1 MAHGGQGGS
10 QYDETATGHA
20 GGALGGQQQHQQQG
34 DLGSEVHWGVSR
46 LSDEHSG
53 HGQVDRRTVEVE
65 RVTSR
70 DHQTHNG
77 FLCTQ
82 AFQFD
87 QHAWQSGFR
96 RGSAQH
102 DQQFFTDVANQFD
115 DAETVRA
122 ADGTQYQEHEQ
133 DAGDVEADHQL
144 AQLHQ
149 RTDAVGTDGESHRTE
164 RTDWSELHDHV
175 DDVEHHVSK
184 AIDEVQHRLA
194 VGTQAMQGE
203 TEDHREH
210 QHLQDVAVGER
221 ADDGVRDHVEDKGN
235 DALVFTSRDEASDF
249 AGIQGRYVDVH
260 ADTRLHDVDHDQAD
274 QQGKGGHDFEVQ
286 QRIAAGLADR
296 FHVLH
301 AGDTTD
307 DGTEDDRRDDHFD
320 QFDEPVT
327 QRFEGYTGLRVEV
340 TEQNADSDGNDHLEI
355 QGFVQWLTSR
365 HCKVPQGCPVTTSS
379 CCPQHRDC
387 EPSCTGGICFFE
399 LRNGRHL
406 LVVSQGPCHL
416 P

>member
-1 MAHGGQGGS
+1 M
-10 QYDETATGHA
+10 HA
-20 GGALGGQQQHQQQG
+20 GDG
-34 DLGSEVHWGVSR
+34 
-46 LSDEHSG
+46 
-53 HGQVDRRTVEVE
+53 
-65 RVTSR
+65 
-70 DHQTHNG
+70 
-77 FLCTQ
+77 
-82 AFQFD
+82 
-87 QHAWQSGFR
+87 
-96 RGSAQH
+96 AQH
-102 DQQFFTDVANQFD
+102 DQD
-115 DAETVRA
+115 
-122 ADGTQYQEHEQ
+122 EQ
-133 DAGDVEADHQL
+133 QASDVEAGHQL
-144 AQLHQ
+144 TQLHQ
-149 RTDAVGTDGESHRTE
+149 RADTVGTDGKSHGTE
-164 RTDWSELHDHV
+164 GTDWRELHDHV
-175 DDVEHHVSK
+175 DDVEHHVGE
-184 AIDEVQHRLA
+184 AIDEVQQRLA

-340 TEQNADSDGNDHLEI
+340 TEQNADSDGNDHLEV
-355 QGFVQWLTSR
+355 QGFIQWLTSR
-365 HCKVPQGCPVTTSS
+365 HCKVPQECAATTSN
-379 CCPQHRDC
+379 CCPPHLNC

>member
-1 MAHGGQGGS
+1 M
-10 QYDETATGHA
+10 
-20 GGALGGQQQHQQQG
+20 
-34 DLGSEVHWGVSR
+34 SE
-46 LSDEHSG
+46 
-53 HGQVDRRTVEVE
+53 
-65 RVTSR
+65 
-70 DHQTHNG
+70 
-77 FLCTQ
+77 
-82 AFQFD
+82 
-87 QHAWQSGFR
+87 
-96 RGSAQH
+96 
-102 DQQFFTDVANQFD
+102 
-115 DAETVRA
+115 
-122 ADGTQYQEHEQ
+122 
-133 DAGDVEADHQL
+133 
-144 AQLHQ
+144 
-149 RTDAVGTDGESHRTE
+149 
-164 RTDWSELHDHV
+164 
-175 DDVEHHVSK
+175 
-184 AIDEVQHRLA
+184 AIDEVQQRLA